1 MTYKLAIL
9 VRSDLKMSRGKVL
22 AQAGHAIVE
31 ATVKTYTKTTIFYK
45 WQADGEK
52 IVILKVPN
60 EKTLDTI
67 IEIANRKNVQQGVVV
82 DAGLTEVMPG
92 TKTVGYVGPDY
103 DNKIDK
109 LVGQLKLY

>member
-1 MTYKLAIL
+1 MEK
-9 VRSDLKMSRGKVL
+9 
-22 AQAGHAIVE
+22 
-31 ATVKTYTKTTIFYK
+31 
-45 WQADGEK
+45 K
-52 IVILKVPN
+52 IVILKPN
-60 EKTLDTI
+60 ETLDTI

-92 TKTVGYVGPDY
+92 TKAVGYVGPDY